1 MGQLTAQEVS
11 DNFNQAE
18 IEGKA
23 QGEGEEREIA
33 HA

>member
-11 DNFNQAE
+11 DNFNRIE

-23 QGEGEEREIA
+23 QSEGELA

>member
-11 DNFNQAE
+11 DNFNRIE

-23 QGEGEEREIA
+23 QSKGEEGELA